1 MLFFFA
7 RVTKRLSASFC
18 RNRTKTAGGSGNQSE
33 ADGYIVGDRLAI
45 ILKKKMMAALLVTFL
60 PVALAEPLLLTPI
73 LADGKG
79 VALASH
85 SFIFFK
91 FLDR

>member
-1 MLFFFA
+1 
-7 RVTKRLSASFC
+7 
-18 RNRTKTAGGSGNQSE
+18 
-33 ADGYIVGDRLAI
+33 
-45 ILKKKMMAALLVTFL
+45 MAALLVTFL